1 MTNPLWISGGSD
13 INDASQDASGQGNAL
28 TGPKLAPSILSADFA
43 RLADAVAA
51 AEAGGADWIH
61 VDVMDGHFVPNLTFG
76 PKMVADLRA
85 ATRLPL
91 DVHLMIERPEDWV
104 ARYAEAGSTYVTV
117 HIEATRDAA
126 GALDAIRKAG
136 ARPGITLNPETD
148 VARLV
153 PYLDRA
159 DLVLVMSVHPGFGG
173 QVFIDSALDKVRAL
187 RAALDARRSTA
198 ELEVDGGIKP
208 ENAKDVARAGASV
221 LVAGSAV
228 FLDPGGVTAGLAK
241 FRKAVA

>member
-1 MTNPLWISGGSD
+1 
-13 INDASQDASGQGNAL
+13 
-28 TGPKLAPSILSADFA
+28 
-43 RLADAVAA
+43 LADAVAA

-76 PKMVADLRA
+76 PKMVADLHK

-104 ARYAEAGSTYVTV
+104 ARYVEAGATYVTV

-126 GALDAIRKAG
+126 GTLEAIRKAG
-136 ARPGITLNPETD
+136 ARPGLTLNPETD
-148 VARLV
+148 VTRLL

-173 QVFIDSALDKVRAL
+173 QAFIPAALEKVRAL
-187 RAALDARRSTA
+187 RTALDGRGSRA

-208 ENAKDVARAGASV
+208 ENARDVAQAGASV

-228 FLDPGGVTAGLAK
+228 FLDPDGVSAALAK
-241 FRKAVA
+241 FRKALA